1 MTADTDRLEKKFLL
15 RAPLDRVWSAI
26 SDSKQFGRWHGVEFD
41 GPFIAGAGMVGKV
54 VPPIVPVDADVARS
68 RQKWEGTPFSVRVER
83 IEPMRLFSMRWY
95 PFDEESGV
103 DYSNEPWTLVEFRLE
118 EVAGGTMLTIIES
131 GFDAIP
137 LEQRIKALTSH
148 EIGWA
153 AQPVL
158 IEKYLAMAA

>member
-1 MTADTDRLEKKFLL
+1 MPPNTDRIQKKILL
-15 RAPLDRVWSAI
+15 RAPLERVWRAI
-26 SDSKQFGRWHGVEFD
+26 SDSKQFGSWHGVEFD

-54 VPPIVPVDADVARS
+54 VPTSVAVDAAIARS
-68 RQKWEGTPFSVRVER
+68 RKQYEGTPFSISVER

-118 EVAGGTMLTIIES
+118 EVAGGTMLSITES

-137 LEQRIKALTSH
+137 LEQRAKALTSH
-148 EIGWA
+148 EQGWA
-153 AQPVL
+153 AQGTL
-158 IEKYLAMAA
+158 IEKYLAMAT